1 MTTEQREVPFATD
14 SSIVLETRGLKK
26 TYIQGKVPVY
36 ALRGVDLR
44 VKEGELIAILGPSG
58 SGKSTLLNMIG
69 ALDRPTAGTIFME
82 QQDISKMNKNQLAE
96 IRRHVGFVFQYF
108 NLIGRLTALQNVELP
123 MTIKGIGTAERR
135 EKATQLL
142 ELVGLG
148 DRIKHKPSELS
159 GGQQQR
165 VAIARALAQEPRFML
180 MDEPTGNIDTRTR
193 DAILDLIKQLNA
205 KKRVTTVMITHDH
218 SVARIARRILYI
230 VDGLLYDSQEEAVEA
245 EKTHRALEADGN
257 GNGNNKDEPGVHA

>member
-1 MTTEQREVPFATD
+1 MPFATD
-14 SSIVLETRGLKK
+14 PNTVLETRGLKK
-26 TYIQGKVPVY
+26 TYIQGKVPVH
-36 ALRGVDLR
+36 ALRGVNLN
-44 VKEGELIAILGPSG
+44 VGKGELIAILGPSG

-69 ALDRPTAGTIFME
+69 ALDRPTAGTILIE
-82 QQDISKMNKNQLAE
+82 QQDISRMNKNQLAE
-96 IRRHVGFVFQYF
+96 IRRYVGFVFQYF

-123 MTIKGIGTAERR
+123 MTIKGMGGAERR
-135 EKATQLL
+135 EKSTQLL

-148 DRIKHKPSELS
+148 DRVKHKPSELS

-205 KKRVTTVMITHDH
+205 EKQVTTVMITHDH
-218 SVARIARRILYI
+218 SVARIARRTLYI
-230 VDGLLYDSQEEAVEA
+230 VDGLIYDTQEKAVEA
-245 EKTHRALEADGN
+245 EKTHRALEAEGN
-257 GNGNNKDEPGVHA
+257 GNGKDEPGVHA

>member
-1 MTTEQREVPFATD
+1 MATEERTVPFAPD
-14 SSIVLETRGLKK
+14 SNIVLETRGLKK
-26 TYIQGKVPVY
+26 TYMQGKVPVH
-36 ALRGVDLR
+36 ALRGVDLK
-44 VKEGELIAILGPSG
+44 VGKGDLIAILGPSG

-69 ALDRPTAGTIFME
+69 ALDRPTAGTILME

-96 IRRHVGFVFQYF
+96 IRQHVGFVFQYF

-123 MTIKGIGTAERR
+123 MTIKGVGGAERR
-135 EKATQLL
+135 AKATELL
-142 ELVGLG
+142 KLVGLG

-193 DAILDLIKQLNA
+193 DAILELIKQLNA
-205 KKRVTTVMITHDH
+205 EKQVTTVMITHDQ
-218 SVARIARRILYI
+218 SVARIARRTLYI
-230 VDGLLYDSQEEAVEA
+230 VDGLIYNTKEEATVA
-245 EKTHRALEADGN
+245 EETHRALEVKEN
-257 GNGNNKDEPGVHA
+257 GNDNSEVHV

>member
-1 MTTEQREVPFATD
+1 MTTYERTLPFATD
-14 SSIVLETRGLKK
+14 SNIVLETRGLKK
-26 TYIQGKVPVY
+26 TYMQGKVPVY
-36 ALRGVDLR
+36 ALRGVDLK
-44 VKEGELIAILGPSG
+44 VGKGELIAILGPSG

-69 ALDRPTAGTIFME
+69 ALDRPTSGTILME
-82 QQDISKMNKNQLAE
+82 QQDISKMNKNELAE
-96 IRRHVGFVFQYF
+96 VRRHVGFVFQYF

-123 MTIKGIGTAERR
+123 MTIKGVASSERR

-148 DRIKHKPSELS
+148 DRVKHKPSELS

-205 KKRVTTVMITHDH
+205 EKQVTTVMITHDQ
-218 SVARIARRILYI
+218 SVARIARRTLYI
-230 VDGLLYDSQEEAVEA
+230 VDGLLYNTLDEAKIAEE
-245 EKTHRALEADGN
+245 THRALEIKDDGN
-257 GNGNNKDEPGVHA
+257 GNSEVRV